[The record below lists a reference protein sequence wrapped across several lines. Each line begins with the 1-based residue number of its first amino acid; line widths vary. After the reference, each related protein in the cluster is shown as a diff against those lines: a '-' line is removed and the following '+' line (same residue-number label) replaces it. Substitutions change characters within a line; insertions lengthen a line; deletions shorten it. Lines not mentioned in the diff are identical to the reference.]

1 MTYDQ
6 LYTAWNK
13 EFRNV
18 PVSDPRYA
26 TGDAVYHMIENAREN
41 AQYTINVERA
51 AETAEFD
58 NLVVSGI
65 EDALAC
71 HPTPPEVIQWFAAH
85 GITG

>member
-1 MTYDQ
+1 MTYGH
-6 LYTAWNK
+6 LYAAWNK
-13 EFRNV
+13 DFQHM
-18 PVSDPRYA
+18 PVSAPRYA
-26 TGDAVYHMIENAREN
+26 TGGAVYHMIENAREN

-65 EDALAC
+65 EETLAC

>member
-41 AQYTINVERA
+41 AQYTIDVERA
-51 AETAEFD
+51 APANEFD
-58 NLVVSGI
+58 RLMIGGI

-71 HPTPPEVIQWFAAH
+71 HPTPLEVIQWFAAY

>member
-13 EFRNV
+13 EFRNMTV
-18 PVSDPRYA
+18 LDPRYA

-51 AETAEFD
+51 AEAAEFD
-58 NLVVSGI
+58 NLVVSGV
-65 EDALAC
+65 EETLAC
-71 HPTPPEVIQWFAAH
+71 QPTSTEVVQWFAAH

>member
-6 LYTAWNK
+6 LYMAWNK
-13 EFRNV
+13 EFRNMIV
-18 PVSDPRYA
+18 LDLRYVI
-26 TGDAVYHMIENAREN
+26 GDVVYHMIENAREN

>member
-13 EFRNV
+13 EFWNMTV
-18 PVSDPRYA
+18 LDPRYA

-41 AQYTINVERA
+41 AQYTIDVERA

>member
-6 LYTAWNK
+6 LYMAWDK
-13 EFRNV
+13 EFRNMIV
-18 PVSDPRYA
+18 LDLRYVI
-26 TGDAVYHMIENAREN
+26 GDVVYHMIENAREN

-65 EDALAC
+65 EETLAC
-71 HPTPPEVIQWFAAH
+71 QPTSTEVVQWFAAH

>member
-13 EFRNV
+13 EFRNMTV
-18 PVSDPRYA
+18 LDPRYA

>member
-6 LYTAWNK
+6 LYTAWNG
-13 EFRNV
+13 EFRDMTV
-18 PVSDPRYA
+18 LDPRYA
-26 TGDAVYHMIENAREN
+26 TGDAAYHMIENAREN

-65 EDALAC
+65 ADALAC